1 MFYHFFHPYT
11 FTLLLGALMTQLS
24 AANITAEQLF
34 NEKCSSCHLKQRPH
48 VDQMHLMVAP
58 PIQGVM
64 FHVSEKYPSKKEAV
78 AFIADYVLN
87 PAQNKAVCMTHSIEK
102 FGVMPSQK
110 GNLTPQEAKIIAEYL
125 FDSYPQ

>member
-1 MFYHFFHPYT
+1 MFNLRSFLIIVLGISSSLALASDKGA
-11 FTLLLGALMTQLS
+11 TLFDQ
-24 AANITAEQLF
+24 
-34 NEKCSSCHLKQRPH
+34 KCSSCHLKQRPH
-48 VDQMHLMVAP
+48 VDRMHLMVAP

-78 AFIADYVLN
+78 DFIAHYIFN
-87 PAQNKAVCMTHSIEK
+87 PERNKAVCMTHSIEK

-125 FDSYPQ
+125 FDRYPQ

>member
-1 MFYHFFHPYT
+1 MLNVR
-11 FTLLLGALMTQLS
+11 LLRVVAIGIISTSAFASNNGANLF
-24 AANITAEQLF
+24 EQ
-34 NEKCSSCHLKQRPH
+34 KCSSCHLKQRPH

-64 FHVSEKYPSKKEAV
+64 FHVSEKYPTKKEAV
-78 AFIADYVLN
+78 DFITDYVFN
-87 PAQNKAVCMTHSIEK
+87 PERNKAVCMTQSIEK

-110 GNLTPQEAKIIAEYL
+110 GSLTPQEAKIIAEYL